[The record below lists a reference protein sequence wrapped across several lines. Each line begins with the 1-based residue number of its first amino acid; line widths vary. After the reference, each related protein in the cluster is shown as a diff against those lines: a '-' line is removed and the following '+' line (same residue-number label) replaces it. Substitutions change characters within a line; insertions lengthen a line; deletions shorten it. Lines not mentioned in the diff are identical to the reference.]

1 MILALYDCRSKQEY
15 IYRTN
20 RIRQISGASRILA
33 NVYTDFYGAAA
44 VYGIHIINTWRE
56 DIADGRSFSAEKF
69 AESGKEGIVLYE
81 GGGNLFIVYQNKDI
95 CLRANR
101 ILSRMLLE
109 RTYSVTA
116 IAAYTDV
123 DVTDDFA
130 ADIDRLYQEKLRL
143 KNLGTYSI
151 PCNVLPFTQIDRQT
165 FLPIVSKKNGA
176 EMTADAQPK
185 EYSYQEQKDSEDES
199 DVMLNEEELDR
210 IIRKKGDDSL
220 LAIIYIDGNDMG
232 NKVKACT
239 DGMHGYSES
248 VDALRSFSVRTDR
261 LFVQNPLRAIEEYL
275 HRKNQDEQASIRAG
289 KTHRHSYRKVI
300 GGGDEITLIC
310 RAEDAADIVTAYFA
324 ALTESEPL
332 TGGIPNAA
340 CAGIAVFH
348 SHAPFADVY
357 EIAEACCES
366 GKRVTRASGSTKN
379 YIDFH
384 FCHSGITNSLDI
396 IREKQEQ
403 SYTARP
409 YSLEEF
415 RNMQRIGNA
424 VSEIGRSNIKS
435 LGSAITAGEA
445 AFEMEKMRLL
455 SRFGRGTF
463 AAVIK
468 EYEDKPEV
476 LRKNLYDIYVMYDAW
491 FAKEGAQNV

>member
-20 RIRQISGASRILA
+20 RIRQISGASQILTS
-33 NVYTDFYGAAA
+33 VYSDFCGAAA
-44 VYGIHIINTWRE
+44 EYGIRIINTWRE
-56 DIADGRSFSAEKF
+56 DIANEKSFSAEEF
-69 AESGKEGIVLYE
+69 AASGMEGVVLYE
-81 GGGNLFIVYQNKDI
+81 GGGNLFILYRDKDV

-116 IAAYTDV
+116 IAAYTE
-123 DVTDDFA
+123 VTGDFA
-130 ADIDRLYQEKLRL
+130 ADRERLYHEKQRV
-143 KNLGTYSI
+143 KNLGAYSV
-151 PCNVLPFTQIDRQT
+151 PCNVLPFTLIDRQT
-165 FLPIVSKKNGA
+165 FLPIVSRKNGA
-176 EMTADAQPK
+176 EMTADALPK
-185 EYSYQEQKDSEDES
+185 ERAYQMQKDAGGSS

-210 IIRKKGDDSL
+210 IIKKKGDDSL

-232 NKVKACT
+232 SKVKACT
-239 DGMHGYSES
+239 EGLSGYAES

-261 LFVQNPLRAIEEYL
+261 LFVQNPLRAIEECL
-275 HRKNQDEQASIRAG
+275 HRKNQAEQAENRG
-289 KTHRHSYRKVI
+289 KQRHPHSFRKVI

-310 RAEDAADIVTAYFA
+310 RAEDAADIVTAYFS

-366 GKRVTRASGSTKN
+366 GKKVTRASGSTKN

-403 SYTARP
+403 RYTARP
-409 YSLEEF
+409 YSLEDF
-415 RNMQRIGNA
+415 RTMQRIGAA
-424 VSEIGRSNIKS
+424 VSEIGRGNVKS
-435 LGSAITAGEA
+435 LGDAVTAGEA
-445 AFEMEKMRLL
+445 AFETEKLRLL
-455 SRFGRGTF
+455 SRFGDGSF
-463 AAVIK
+463 AAIT
-468 EYEDKPEV
+468 EEFQNDPET
-476 LRKNLYDIYVMYDAW
+476 LRRNLYDIYVMYDVW
-491 FAKEGAQNV
+491 FAKGGAQNA

>member
-33 NVYTDFYGAAA
+33 NVYADFYDAAA
-44 VYGIHIINTWRE
+44 EYGIHIINTWRD
-56 DIADGRSFSAEKF
+56 DIADGRSFSVEKF
-69 AESGKEGIVLYE
+69 AESGKEGVVLYE
-81 GGGNLFIVYQNKDI
+81 GGGNLFILYRNKDI

-109 RTYSVTA
+109 HTYSVTA
-116 IAAYTDV
+116 IVAYTNA
-123 DVTDDFA
+123 TDNFA
-130 ADIDRLYQEKLRL
+130 ADRNRLYEEKQRL
-143 KNLGTYSI
+143 KNIGTYSI
-151 PCNVLPFTQIDRQT
+151 PCNVLPFTQVDRQT
-165 FLPIVSKKNGA
+165 FLPIVSKKDGV

-185 EYSYQEQKDSEDES
+185 EHAYQEQKDSEDGS

-232 NKVKACT
+232 SKVKACT

-248 VDALRSFSVRTDR
+248 VDALRSFSMRTDR
-261 LFVQNPLRAIEEYL
+261 LFVQNPLRAIEECL
-275 HRKNQDEQASIRAG
+275 HRKNQDEEANIHAG

-310 RAEDAADIVTAYFA
+310 RAEDAADIVTSYFTV
-324 ALTESEPL
+324 LTGSEPL

-348 SHAPFADVY
+348 SHAPFANVY

-384 FCHSGITNSLDI
+384 FCHSGITHSLDI
-396 IREKQEQ
+396 IREKQEK

-409 YSLEEF
+409 YSLEDF
-415 RNMQRIGNA
+415 LNMQRIGTA
-424 VSEIGRSNIKS
+424 VSEIGRGNIKS
-435 LGSAITAGEA
+435 LGDAITAGEA
-445 AFEMEKMRLL
+445 EFETEKMRLL
-455 SRFGRGTF
+455 SRFGSGTF

-476 LRKNLYDIYVMYDAW
+476 LRKNLYDIYVMYDVW
-491 FAKEGAQNV
+491 FAKGGAQNV